1 MTRTETQNEQI
12 LQWLMKRRSIT
23 PLEALHM
30 FGCLRL
36 AARIFDLRADG
47 HNIETQRIE
56 VGDDGK
62 QVAQY
67 RLIHTSAAG
76 LS

>member
-1 MTRTETQNEQI
+1 MTRTETQNDQI
-12 LQWLMKRRSIT
+12 LQWLKNHRTIT
-23 PLEALHM
+23 PLDALQM

-47 HNIETQRIE
+47 HNIETQRID
-56 VGDDGK
+56 VGEGGK